1 MSRSRNASRAFSPSC
16 IKNPNRFLSITSDKR
31 SVRWLWRDSACFFVL
46 LFAFFFMALPSRMH
60 FRFSRKRFGTAT
72 SSLSVDQHA
81 TGHSLC
87 FGLVVLRAYLERQAW
102 TPGLRGVISNRPR
115 RDDRPSTAGALP

>member
-1 MSRSRNASRAFSPSC
+1 C

-31 SVRWLWRDSACFFVL
+31 SVRWLWRDSVCFFVL
-46 LFAFFFMALPSRMH
+46 LFAFFFMAVPSRMH

-81 TGHSLC
+81 TGHSL
-87 FGLVVLRAYLERQAW
+87 LVASTTITVQTAPSGSSLKGTELEAQKGIQEVR
-102 TPGLRGVISNRPR
+102 L
-115 RDDRPSTAGALP
+115 